1 MTVYAEL
8 NAKLPLKAQV
18 KNRIK
23 IPKRMSLVELN
34 QLLETLEQRC
44 RLMNI
49 TIPLSLKIVEES
61 VIGVAT
67 IFSNDWV
74 LAAGKPTNILVLI
87 NYALTEYY
95 PDTPQDQKD
104 LLLSKIESGLNEP
117 EVVTFEV
124 SNQKKERKEAKQPG
138 KNILDLAVE
147 SEVPVQAPTKGLLQS
162 LFHWKTAAP
171 LILSYIGL
179 AIVCVV
185 LSVGTAMYMVTAN
198 TTVGQPTTALAQTE
212 TSTNSA
218 SVVLPFTVHEKDKK
232 EQLPITLHSYMKVDQ
247 LAVVK
252 GTAVAN
258 KELVFKNKDGKTIG
272 QTKSNAKGSF
282 SIELIEGT

>member
-8 NAKLPLKAQV
+8 QAKIPLKAQV

-34 QLLETLEQRC
+34 QLLETLEQCC
-44 RLMNI
+44 RSMSV

-61 VIGVAT
+61 VTGTAT
-67 IFSNDWV
+67 IFSNDWAM
-74 LAAGKPTNILVLI
+74 AAGKQTNILVLI

-117 EVVTFEV
+117 EVVSFEV
-124 SNQKKERKEAKQPG
+124 SNQKKERKEAQQQQ
-138 KNILDLAVE
+138 NILDLAVE
-147 SEVPVQAPTKGLLQS
+147 PRGINAGIQKQTVQS
-162 LFHWKTAAP
+162 LFQWKTAAP

-212 TSTNSA
+212 TT
-218 SVVLPFTVHEKDKK
+218 T
-232 EQLPITLHSYMKVDQ
+232 
-247 LAVVK
+247 
-252 GTAVAN
+252 
-258 KELVFKNKDGKTIG
+258 
-272 QTKSNAKGSF
+272 
-282 SIELIEGT
+282 

>member
-8 NAKLPLKAQV
+8 QAKIPLKAQV

-34 QLLETLEQRC
+34 QLLETLEQCC
-44 RLMNI
+44 RSMSV

-61 VIGVAT
+61 VTGTAT

-74 LAAGKPTNILVLI
+74 MAAGKQTNILVLI

-117 EVVTFEV
+117 EVVSFEV
-124 SNQKKERKEAKQPG
+124 SNQKKERKEAQQQQ
-138 KNILDLAVE
+138 NILDLAVE
-147 SEVPVQAPTKGLLQS
+147 PRGINVGIQKQTIQS

-171 LILSYIGL
+171 LILSYVGL
-179 AIVCVV
+179 MIVCVV
-185 LSVGTAMYMVTAN
+185 LAVGTSIYLTTNNAN
-198 TTVGQPTTALAQTE
+198 FSQSTTVAQAE
-212 TSTNSA
+212 TSSETA
-218 SVVLPFTVHEKDKK
+218 SILLPFTVHEKDKK

-272 QTKSNAKGSF
+272 ETKSDAKGTF

>member
-8 NAKLPLKAQV
+8 QAKIPLKAQV

-34 QLLETLEQRC
+34 QLLETLEQCC
-44 RLMNI
+44 RSMSV

-61 VIGVAT
+61 VTGTAT

-74 LAAGKPTNILVLI
+74 MAAGKQTNILVLI

-117 EVVTFEV
+117 EVVSFEV
-124 SNQKKERKEAKQPG
+124 SNQKKERKEAQQQQ
-138 KNILDLAVE
+138 NILDLAVE
-147 SEVPVQAPTKGLLQS
+147 PRGINAGIQKQTVQS
-162 LFHWKTAAP
+162 LFQWKTAAP

-212 TSTNSA
+212 TTTNSA
-218 SVVLPFTVHEKDKK
+218 SVILPFTVHEKDKK

-272 QTKSNAKGSF
+272 QTKTDAKGTF

>member
-8 NAKLPLKAQV
+8 QAKIPLKAQV

-23 IPKRMSLVELN
+23 IPKRMSLIELN
-34 QLLETLEQRC
+34 QLLETLEQCC
-44 RLMNI
+44 RSMSV

-61 VIGVAT
+61 VTGTAT

-74 LAAGKPTNILVLI
+74 MAAGKQTNILVLI

-117 EVVTFEV
+117 EVVSFEV
-124 SNQKKERKEAKQPG
+124 SNQKKERKEAQQQQ
-138 KNILDLAVE
+138 NILDLAVE
-147 SEVPVQAPTKGLLQS
+147 PRGINVGIQKQTIQS

-171 LILSYIGL
+171 LILSYVGL
-179 AIVCVV
+179 MIVCVV
-185 LSVGTAMYMVTAN
+185 LAVGTSIYLTTNNAN
-198 TTVGQPTTALAQTE
+198 FSQSTTVAQAQTSSD
-212 TSTNSA
+212 TA
-218 SVVLPFTVHEKDKK
+218 SILLPFTVHEKDKK

-272 QTKSNAKGSF
+272 ETKSDAKGTF

>member
-61 VIGVAT
+61 VTGVAT

-124 SNQKKERKEAKQPG
+124 SNQKKEPKEAKQPG

-147 SEVPVQAPTKGLLQS
+147 SEVPVQAPTKGSLQS